1 MPPLDAD
8 LFALM
13 NHEANHVISRHAIG
27 RPGTSFA
34 NEGMA
39 SALLSERHLDVGP
52 SFLHRWVGARV
63 SSVPPIAALA
73 DDERWSGFDYQ
84 TRYNAAA
91 SFLAHLLDTDGPAKL
106 RQLYVCESG
115 EFASRF
121 AAIYGRPLDEADAAW
136 REHTRALA
144 R

>member
-1 MPPLDAD
+1 MPPLDAN

-13 NHEANHVISRHAIG
+13 NHEANHVIARYAIG
-27 RPGTSFA
+27 RPGTSLA

-39 SALLSERHLDVGP
+39 SALLSERYLDVGP
-52 SFLHRWVGARV
+52 SYLHRWVGARV
-63 SSVPPIAALA
+63 SSVPPIAELA
-73 DDERWSGFDYQ
+73 DDERWNSFEHQ
-84 TRYNAAA
+84 IRYNAAA
-91 SFLAHLLDTDGPAKL
+91 SFLAYLLDTGGPAKL
-106 RQLYVCESG
+106 KQLYVCESG

-121 AAIYGRPLDEADAAW
+121 ASIYGHPLDQADAAW